1 MNKNNDE
8 SDNSREE
15 GNSNISL
22 EIKKMKIK
30 NELIDNIAG
39 KFSNNDSNS
48 DSFDNTKKFN
58 NYPKSVSIRRKKQRD
73 IKMKINYKI

>member
-1 MNKNNDE
+1 MNKSNDD
-8 SDNSREE
+8 SYSSKEE
-15 GNSNISL
+15 GNSKISL

-48 DSFDNTKKFN
+48 DSFN
-58 NYPKSVSIRRKKQRD
+58 NSGIDEQN
-73 IKMKINYKI
+73 INENEVI